1 MVMATSRE
9 TPHYGGQI
17 GLVALVCMLFAT
29 GCVTFTDTNGSLTFL
44 PTFAQSSTDRPTLVT
59 AQSVPVSAPAAT
71 FIVKFNNVP
80 ELTPVYRNF
89 RRDEAGTRAVYRD
102 WAAQYR
108 ALEGLHLVRASY
120 SGELILALPK
130 NDPAGR
136 SPRDVI
142 AALETMDN
150 LAYAEVDSI
159 ASATQED

>member
-1 MVMATSRE
+1 MATSNE

-17 GLVALVCMLFAT
+17 GMVALVCMLFAT
-29 GCVTFTDTNGSLTFL
+29 GCVTFTDNTGSLTFM
-44 PTFAQSSTDRPTLVT
+44 PTFAQNSTERPTLVT
-59 AQSVPVSAPAAT
+59 AQTVPVSAPAAT
-71 FIVKFNNVP
+71 FIVKFNDVP

-89 RRDEAGTRAVYRD
+89 RRDEAGTRAIYRD

-108 ALEGLHLVRASY
+108 ALEGLQLVRASY

-159 ASATQED
+159 ASTTKGE